1 MDNGIVLADFDN
13 TKSFNFIMI
22 RKFVPV
28 NENVTDFCCVL
39 NFVDMEVP
47 NSVFKCCPAN
57 HIHHFKHKMLQ
68 IL

>member
-1 MDNGIVLADFDN
+1 MF
-13 TKSFNFIMI
+13 

-39 NFVDMEVP
+39 NCLGMEVL
-47 NSVFKCCPAN
+47 NSVLKYCLAI
-57 HIHHFKHKMLQ
+57 HIHDFKHKMLQ